1 LDFGTLKF
9 VCEGAASITE
19 IFDRGTG
26 KFRLRFAAAM
36 PAKLFR
42 MRKLPTLWM
51 VAIALSFGLARTP
64 VAWGHAD
71 LLALIDLVAKQ
82 IEANPKSAVLY
93 WRRGELYRLHLD
105 WKLAESDYDRAA
117 QLDPKL
123 AAVDLARGKMWF
135 ESGQNDRA
143 KVELDKFLDGQPNQ
157 VDALTTRARV
167 LVKLGQRKAAV
178 ADFTR
183 AIEQMPKPM
192 PEYFVERA
200 QAQAEEGEKEA
211 ALRGLNEGVKL
222 FGASM
227 TLQLYAIDL
236 ELALKH
242 FDEALSRLEAISNRS
257 ERKEKWLARRGEILV
272 LASRPGEAQKA
283 FDASLVAIQ
292 SLPPRLQQ
300 TPAMLDLKKNVSAA
314 LESVTA
320 KK

>member
-1 LDFGTLKF
+1 
-9 VCEGAASITE
+9 
-19 IFDRGTG
+19 
-26 KFRLRFAAAM
+26 
-36 PAKLFR
+36 
-42 MRKLPTLWM
+42 M
-51 VAIALSFGLARTP
+51 VAIALLFGLARTP

-71 LLALIDLVAKQ
+71 LLALIEIVAKQ
-82 IEANPKSAVLY
+82 IEANPKNAVLY

-105 WKLAESDYDRAA
+105 WKLAENDYDRAA

-123 AAVDLARGKMWF
+123 VAVDLARGKMWF

-143 KVELDKFLDGQPNQ
+143 KVELDKFLYGQPNQ

-183 AIEQMPKPM
+183 AIEHMPRPM

-200 QAQAEEGEKEA
+200 QAQADEGETEE
-211 ALRGLNEGVKL
+211 ALRGLTEGVKL
-222 FGASM
+222 FGTSM

-236 ELALKH
+236 ELVLKH
-242 FDEALSRLEAISNRS
+242 FEEALSRLDLISDRS

-272 LASRPGEAQKA
+272 LAGRPKEAQKA
-283 FDASLVAIQ
+283 FTASLAAIQ

-300 TPAMLDLKKNVSAA
+300 TPTMLDLKKSVNAA
-314 LESVTA
+314 LASVTA
-320 KK
+320 EK

>member
-1 LDFGTLKF
+1 
-9 VCEGAASITE
+9 
-19 IFDRGTG
+19 
-26 KFRLRFAAAM
+26 
-36 PAKLFR
+36 
-42 MRKLPTLWM
+42 M
-51 VAIALSFGLARTP
+51 VAVALSFSFTKTP

-71 LLALIDLVAKQ
+71 LLALIDLVGKQ
-82 IEANPKSAVLY
+82 IEADPKNAVLY
-93 WRRGELYRLHLD
+93 WRRAELYRLHLD
-105 WKLAESDYDRAA
+105 WKLAESDYDHAA

-123 AAVDLARGKMWF
+123 AAVDLGRGKLLY

-143 KVELDKFLDGQPNQ
+143 KVELDKYLDGQPNQ
-157 VDALTTRARV
+157 ADALTTRARV

-178 ADFTR
+178 TDFTR

-200 QAQAEEGEKEA
+200 QAQADEGENEA
-211 ALRGLNEGVKL
+211 ALRGLNEGVKR
-222 FGASM
+222 FGSSM

-242 FDEALSRLEAISNRS
+242 FDEALRRLETISNQS

-272 LASRPGEAQKA
+272 LAGRRDEAQKA
-283 FDASLVAIQ
+283 FGAALDAIR

-300 TPAMLDLKKNVSAA
+300 TPAMLDLKKSVNDA
-314 LESVTA
+314 LASVTTGSNLDTSG